1 MAGMI
6 NTLRD
11 AMNPHVRLVI
21 SNPEKQKITLEAMR
35 DILKRKRVVTW
46 GWEVSPNRIVF
57 RVRESDK
64 YTAKG
69 SLEEKGVKFD

>member
-1 MAGMI
+1 MAGLI
-6 NTLRD
+6 TTFRD
-11 AMNPHVRLVI
+11 AMNLHERLVV
-21 SNPEKQKITLEAMR
+21 SDLNKQKITPETMK

-46 GWEVSPNRIVF
+46 GWEVGDEHVVF

-69 SLEEKGVKFD
+69 VLEEEGVEFD